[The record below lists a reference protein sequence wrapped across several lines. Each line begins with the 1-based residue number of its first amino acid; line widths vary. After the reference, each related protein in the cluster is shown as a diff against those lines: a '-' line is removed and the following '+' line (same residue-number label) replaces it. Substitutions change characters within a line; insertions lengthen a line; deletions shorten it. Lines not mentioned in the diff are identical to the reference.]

1 MSRAIFI
8 SIAISVVVSLASSA
22 LLAWYLPS
30 TLRVGTVDLAEI
42 YRIKEQQISAQL
54 TARGGSAESREAAL
68 REASDFGDR
77 IEDLIG
83 ALPRR
88 CGCLVLARSA
98 LLGSPRG
105 AIDLTADL
113 RGRLGL

>member
-8 SIAISVVVSLASSA
+8 SLAVSLVVSLASSA
-22 LLAWYLPS
+22 LMASYLPR

-42 YRIKEQQISAQL
+42 YRIKEQQISSQL
-54 TARGGSAESREAAL
+54 TARDGSVESREAAL
-68 REASDFGDR
+68 REASEFGDR
-77 IEDLIG
+77 IEDLIS

-88 CGCLVLARSA
+88 CGCVVLARSA